1 LEESQ
6 SRIDGAGICAEELR
20 AEPFSLE
27 RRLNSQKEALL
38 SSTAGY
44 EMRTRAAYKGDHL
57 EGLASV
63 LDGSIDSAG
72 AALIVDDPRL
82 SAHPSRG

>member
-1 LEESQ
+1 MEESQ

-20 AEPFSLE
+20 AEPFSLR
-27 RRLNSQKEALL
+27 RRLDSQKEAFL

-44 EMRTRAAYKGDHL
+44 EERTRAAYRGDHL

-63 LDGSIDSAG
+63 LDGLVDSAG
-72 AALIVDDPRL
+72 VTLVVDDPSL
-82 SAHPSRG
+82 GAHPPGG